1 MVNEGKMVL
10 EMCVDSLES
19 AKAAQTGGAQRV
31 ELCSALAEG
40 GLTPSLGMI
49 GAVREAL
56 TIPVFAIMRP
66 RGGDFSYSSEEFTV
80 MKRDIL
86 AAKSNGADGVVIG
99 VLRYDGTVDAERTRE
114 LVELARPMSVTFHR
128 AFDWTPQMEEALEQ
142 IIEAGADRILTSG
155 GLASA
160 LEASNQIG
168 LLVRKSAGRIKIM
181 VCGKV
186 RPENIA
192 EIAQKTSATEFH
204 ASLRKPTKTPVNYHA
219 RLVSLGEH
227 DQDDLVRYLVAAE
240 DVRAM
245 RNALNSH
252 VPGSSNPGEAHP
264 EIPKL

>member
-1 MVNEGKMVL
+1 MVL

-19 AKAAQTGGAQRV
+19 ARAAQEGGAQRV

-49 GAVREAL
+49 GAVRESL

-66 RGGDFSYSSEEFTV
+66 RGGDFSYSSGEFAV
-80 MKRDIL
+80 MKRDIA

-99 VLRYDGTVDAERTRE
+99 VLRNDGTVDVERTRE
-114 LVELARPMSVTFHR
+114 LVELARPLKVTFHR
-128 AFDWTPQMEEALEQ
+128 AFDWTPQMEVALEQ

-160 LEASNQIG
+160 LEASDQIS
-168 LLVRKSAGRIKIM
+168 LFVKKAAGRIGIM

-186 RPENIA
+186 RAENIA
-192 EIAQKTSATEFH
+192 EIARKTGATEFH
-204 ASLRKPTKTPVNYHA
+204 ASLRKPQKSPIHYQGHLT
-219 RLVSLGEH
+219 SLGEH
-227 DQDDLVRYLVAAE
+227 DADDLVRYVVAVE

-245 RNALNSH
+245 RNAL
-252 VPGSSNPGEAHP
+252 ATQA
-264 EIPKL
+264 

>member
-19 AKAAQTGGAQRV
+19 AKAAQEGGAQRV

-40 GLTPSLGMI
+40 GLTPSFGMI

-56 TIPVFAIMRP
+56 TIPVFVIVRP
-66 RGGDFSYSSEEFTV
+66 RGGAFSYSSEEFAV

-86 AAKSNGADGVVIG
+86 AAKSHGVDGVVIG
-99 VLRYDGTVDAERTRE
+99 VLRYDGSVDTERTRE

-142 IIEAGADRILTSG
+142 IIETGADRILTSG
-155 GLASA
+155 GVASA
-160 LEASNQIG
+160 LEASNQIS
-168 LLVRKSAGRIKIM
+168 LLVKKAAGRIKIM

-186 RPENIA
+186 RAGNIA
-192 EIAQKTSATEFH
+192 EIAQKSSASEFH
-204 ASLRKPTKTPVNYHA
+204 ASLRKPRRSDISYHTS
-219 RLVSLGEH
+219 LVSLGEH
-227 DQDDLVRYLVAAE
+227 DTDDLVVYAVAAE

-245 RNALNSH
+245 RNALHSR
-252 VPGSSNPGEAHP
+252 E
-264 EIPKL
+264 